1 MPFLPQ
7 VKINWKYSL
16 IVVLGILKRKRLGKL
31 LKIFAKFPNVINEFT
46 GEKITLEN
54 FKKEIKIIYEGLT
67 NK

>member
-1 MPFLPQ
+1 
-7 VKINWKYSL
+7 
-16 IVVLGILKRKRLGKL
+16 LKRERLGKL